1 MRRRGIEEELIAL
14 STGTAETDDEEV
26 LAARALFK
34 ELNDKYK
41 EEIAPEAERVKAA
54 GGLYILGT
62 ERHESRRID
71 NQLRG
76 RSGRQGDPGESRF
89 FISFEDDLIRLFG
102 NPGAFAM
109 LTRMGDEDT
118 PLEARMLSN
127 LIENAQK
134 RIEADNF
141 EHRKHVLNYDDVMN
155 QQRKIIYNQRREVL
169 DGVELKATLLR
180 MIDDCIED
188 ALASFLA
195 AETPEEWNLDGLR
208 THFMGYLANEDSFRY
223 DEAALAS
230 LSREQV
236 REEIEA
242 FAHARYEAQ
251 EALFTADAFREVER
265 VILLKN
271 VDSKWMDHIDMMD
284 DLKGTVGL
292 NAYAQRNPLVEY
304 RIVGADMFD
313 EMVADIRE
321 STVRGVL
328 TVQPTPKPVERVQVA
343 KPLIEG
349 FAGGKAP
356 KEAKSATVVKNA
368 KDSVGRNDPC
378 PCGSGKKYKKCCGAN
393 QND

>member
-1 MRRRGIEEELIAL
+1 
-14 STGTAETDDEEV
+14 
-26 LAARALFK
+26 
-34 ELNDKYK
+34 
-41 EEIAPEAERVKAA
+41 
-54 GGLYILGT
+54 
-62 ERHESRRID
+62 
-71 NQLRG
+71 
-76 RSGRQGDPGESRF
+76 
-89 FISFEDDLIRLFG
+89 
-102 NPGAFAM
+102 M

-169 DGVELKATLLR
+169 DGVELKATIQR

-223 DEAALAS
+223 DESALSS

-242 FAHARYEAQ
+242 FANTRYEAQ
-251 EALFTADAFREVER
+251 EALFTPDAFREVER

-393 QND
+393 QENQD